1 VLTADYPGDFWNPG
15 KIHYDNGSGLV
26 YSDDGFHAIDPSTG
40 MPAGIFEVGG
50 GWPMA
55 PDSSLNTVFILDQYT
70 FQEVSNYTIELFDMK
85 RYVPVAQMPF
95 ATQARPALQIGRFI
109 RWGTNGL
116 AVNDTQGNI
125 YLLSGSF
132 VSANRESRLQAQ
144 KSRRKH

>member
-1 VLTADYPGDFWNPG
+1 
-15 KIHYDNGSGLV
+15 
-26 YSDDGFHAIDPSTG
+26 
-40 MPAGIFEVGG
+40 
-50 GWPMA
+50 MA

-85 RYVPVAQMPF
+85 HYVPVAQMPF
-95 ATQARPALQIGRFI
+95 ATQANPVLQIGRFI

-132 VSANRESRLQAQ
+132 VSANREKEHSG
-144 KSRRKH
+144 RKKKATAIHPAIR